1 MLKPVGIG
9 RELWQCYGSQTAGP
23 GTLAANDERRR
34 AGRTT
39 FEVAP
44 LINQERLKNLLIELI
59 KIDSLSHKEYDVAMR
74 LKREM
79 EELGATVII
88 DDAGEKVAGNVGN
101 LIARFSGSMPSARPL
116 LLSAHMDTVVPGEG
130 VVPILDGDILRSDG
144 RTVLGGDDK
153 SGVAIICE
161 VLRVVKENNLPCSD
175 IDVVFTIC
183 EEAGLIGA
191 KCLDVSRLR
200 ARTGLVL
207 DSDSVGFLF
216 TKAPAA
222 NRIEFHVHG
231 LEAHA
236 GVCPEKGISAVKVT
250 AEGIAQMKLG
260 RIDHE
265 TTANIGVIAGGMAVN
280 IVPNSVILKGEAR
293 SHSTEKLEE
302 QTEHMRRCLEEAA
315 ARHTLTLNGKR
326 FEARV
331 EAKIERDYDR
341 MDVPDSAPIV
351 QLVQAAAK
359 NLNLELKTL
368 ATGGGCDANILN
380 QKGLEV
386 ANLSTG
392 MRDIHTVKEWLDL
405 NDLYLSARMVLEIV
419 KLNAAGK
426 NGEA

>member
-1 MLKPVGIG
+1 
-9 RELWQCYGSQTAGP
+9 
-23 GTLAANDERRR
+23 
-34 AGRTT
+34 
-39 FEVAP
+39 
-44 LINQERLKNLLIELI
+44 LINPERLKNLLIELI
-59 KIDSLSHKEYDVAMR
+59 KIDSLSRKEYDVAMR

-79 EELGATVII
+79 EDLGAQVSI
-88 DDAGEKVAGNVGN
+88 DDAGERVGGNVGN
-101 LIARFSGSMPSARPL
+101 LIAHFTGSAPKAMPI

-130 VVPILDGDILRSDG
+130 IVPILDGDILRTDG

-161 VLRVVKENNLPCSD
+161 VLRVVKENCFPCSD
-175 IDVVFTIC
+175 VDVVFTIC

-191 KCLDVSRLR
+191 KCLDVNRLR

-222 NRIEFHVHG
+222 NRMEFRVHG

-236 GVCPEKGISAVKVT
+236 GVCPEKGVNAIKV
-250 AEGIAQMKLG
+250 AADAIAQMSLG

-265 TTANIGVIAGGMAVN
+265 TTANIGVIEGGMAVN

-293 SHSTEKLEE
+293 SHSQDKLDQ
-302 QTEHMRRCLEEAA
+302 QTEHMLRCLQDAA
-315 ARHTLTLNGKR
+315 ARHTLELDGAR
-326 FEARV
+326 FTASV
-331 EAKIERDYDR
+331 DAKIERDYDR
-341 MDVPDSAPIV
+341 MDVSDGAPIV
-351 QLVQAAAK
+351 QLVRAAAK
-359 NLNLELKTL
+359 NLKVEVKTL
-368 ATGGGCDANILN
+368 ATGGGCDANVLN

-405 NDLYLSARMVLEIV
+405 NDLHLSAQMVLEV
-419 KLNAAGK
+419 VRLNATTL
-426 NGEA
+426 

>member
-1 MLKPVGIG
+1 
-9 RELWQCYGSQTAGP
+9 
-23 GTLAANDERRR
+23 
-34 AGRTT
+34 
-39 FEVAP
+39 
-44 LINQERLKNLLIELI
+44 LINPERLKNLLIELI
-59 KIDSLSHKEYDVAMR
+59 KIDSLSRKEYDVAMR

-79 EELGATVII
+79 EDLGGQVSI
-88 DDAGEKVAGNVGN
+88 DDAGEKVGGNVGN
-101 LIARFSGSMPSARPL
+101 LIAHFTGTAPEAMPI

-130 VVPILDGDILRSDG
+130 IVPILDGDILRTDG

-161 VLRVVKENNLPCSD
+161 VLRVLKENRFPCSD
-175 IDVVFTIC
+175 VDVVFTIC

-222 NRIEFHVHG
+222 NRMEFRIHG

-236 GVCPEKGISAVKVT
+236 GVCPEKGVNAIKV
-250 AEGIAQMKLG
+250 AADGIAQMSLG

-265 TTANIGVIAGGMAVN
+265 TTANIGVIEGGMAVN

-293 SHSTEKLEE
+293 SHSQEKLER
-302 QTEHMRRCLEEAA
+302 QTKHMLRCLQDAA
-315 ARHTLTLNGKR
+315 ARQILELAGAQFT
-326 FEARV
+326 ASV
-331 EAKIERDYDR
+331 DAKIERDYDR
-341 MDVPDSAPIV
+341 MDVSDGAPIV
-351 QLVQAAAK
+351 QLVRAAAK
-359 NLNLELKTL
+359 NLRVDIKTL
-368 ATGGGCDANILN
+368 ATGGGCDANVLN

-392 MRDIHTVKEWLDL
+392 MREIHTVKEWLDL
-405 NDLYLSARMVLEIV
+405 KDLNLSAQMVLEV
-419 KLNAAGK
+419 VRLNAAA
-426 NGEA
+426 ER

>member
-1 MLKPVGIG
+1 
-9 RELWQCYGSQTAGP
+9 
-23 GTLAANDERRR
+23 
-34 AGRTT
+34 
-39 FEVAP
+39 
-44 LINQERLKNLLIELI
+44 LINLERLKNFLIELI
-59 KIDSLSHKEYDVAMR
+59 KIDSLSRKERDVAMR

-79 EELGATVII
+79 EELGATVSI
-88 DDAGEKVAGNVGN
+88 DDAGEKVGGNVGN
-101 LIARFSGSMPSARPL
+101 LIAHFSGNVQRSRPL

-130 VVPILDGDILRSDG
+130 IVPILDGDILHTDG

-161 VLRVVKENNLPCSD
+161 VLRVVKENRLPFSD

-191 KCLDVSRLR
+191 KCLDVGKLR

-222 NRIEFHVHG
+222 NRIEFRVHG

-236 GVCPEKGISAVKVT
+236 GVCPERGINAIKVA
-250 AEGIAQMKLG
+250 AEGIAQMRLG

-265 TTANIGVIAGGMAVN
+265 TTANLGVVEGGMAVN
-280 IVPNSVILKGEAR
+280 IVPNQVILRGEAR
-293 SHSTEKLEE
+293 SHSEEKLNR
-302 QTEHMRRCLEEAA
+302 QTEHMKSCLKDAA
-315 ARHTLTLNGKR
+315 ARHVLELDGKQY
-326 FEARV
+326 AATV

-351 QLVQAAAK
+351 KLVHAAAK
-359 NLNLELKTL
+359 NLNMEVKTL
-368 ATGGGCDANILN
+368 ATGGGCDANVLN
-380 QKGLEV
+380 QKGLVV

-392 MRDIHTVKEWLDL
+392 MREIHTVHEWLDL
-405 NDLYLSARMVLEIV
+405 RDLDLSAQMVLEIV
-419 KLNAAGK
+419 RLNTADRIR
-426 NGEA
+426 EAEA

>member
-1 MLKPVGIG
+1 M
-9 RELWQCYGSQTAGP
+9 
-23 GTLAANDERRR
+23 
-34 AGRTT
+34 
-39 FEVAP
+39 
-44 LINQERLKNLLIELI
+44 INQGRLKNLLIELI
-59 KIDSLSHKEYDVAMR
+59 KIDSLSRKEYNIAMR
-74 LKREM
+74 LTREM
-79 EELGATVII
+79 EGLGATVTI
-88 DDAGEKVAGNVGN
+88 DDAGEKVGGNVGN
-101 LIARFSGSMPSARPL
+101 LIAHFAGTVAGARPL

-130 VVPILDGDILRSDG
+130 VVPIVDGDILRTDG

-161 VLRVVKENNLPCSD
+161 VLRVMRENRLPCSD
-175 IDVVFTIC
+175 VDVVFTIC

-191 KCLDVSRLR
+191 KHLDVSRLR

-222 NRIEFHVHG
+222 NRMEFHVHG

-236 GVCPEKGISAVKVT
+236 GVCPENGVNAIKV
-250 AEGIAQMKLG
+250 AADGIAHMALG

-265 TTANIGVIAGGMAVN
+265 TTANIGVVEGGMAVN

-293 SHSTEKLEE
+293 SHSEEKLDR
-302 QTEHMRRCLEEAA
+302 QTQHMLRCLEEAA
-315 ARHTLTLNGKR
+315 ARHTLERDGKK
-326 FEARV
+326 FTASV

-341 MDVPDSAPIV
+341 MDVPDGAPIV
-351 QLVQAAAK
+351 QLVHAAAK
-359 NLNLELKTL
+359 NLNVAVKTL
-368 ATGGGCDANILN
+368 ATGGGCDANVLN

-405 NDLYLSARMVLEIV
+405 RDLNLSAQMVLEV
-419 KLNAAGK
+419 VRLNAV
-426 NGEA
+426 NP

>member
-1 MLKPVGIG
+1 M
-9 RELWQCYGSQTAGP
+9 RERGK
-23 GTLAANDERRR
+23 R
-34 AGRTT
+34 
-39 FEVAP
+39 P

-59 KIDSLSHKEYDVAMR
+59 KIDSLSRKEYHVAMR

-79 EELGATVII
+79 EELGAKVSI
-88 DDAGEKVAGNVGN
+88 DDAGEKVGGNVGN
-101 LIARFSGSMPSARPL
+101 LIAHFSGTAPEATPI

-130 VVPILDGDILRSDG
+130 IVPILDGDILRTDG

-161 VLRVVKENNLPCSD
+161 VLRVVKENNFQCSD
-175 IDVVFTIC
+175 VDVVFTIC

-191 KCLDVSRLR
+191 KCLDVNRLR

-222 NRIEFHVHG
+222 NRMEFHVHG

-236 GVCPEKGISAVKVT
+236 GVCPEKGVNAIKV
-250 AEGIAQMKLG
+250 AADGIAQMDLG

-265 TTANIGVIAGGMAVN
+265 TTANIGIIEGGMAVN
-280 IVPNSVILKGEAR
+280 IVPNSVTLKGEAR
-293 SHSTEKLEE
+293 SHSQEKLDR
-302 QTEHMRRCLEEAA
+302 QTQHMLRCLQDAA
-315 ARHTLTLNGKR
+315 ARHTLELGGAR
-326 FEARV
+326 FTAKI

-341 MDVPDSAPIV
+341 MDVREGAPIV
-351 QLVQAAAK
+351 QLVRAAAK
-359 NLNLELKTL
+359 NLRIDIQTL
-368 ATGGGCDANILN
+368 ATGGGCDANVLN

-405 NDLYLSARMVLEIV
+405 KDLNLSAQMVLEV
-419 KLNAAGK
+419 VRLNAA
-426 NGEA
+426 NL